1 MLNNNSK
8 MLLSLPQ
15 ILISD
20 SAGKHK
26 GDIDGFCLSFTGGDF
41 AVVLVEA
48 KNRRKGS
55 TSEAKK
61 QLEDLIKLLKFK
73 TSERPEIEKPEI
85 KEIKDKDAYRK
96 GVCYCYLKIDGRRK
110 I

>member
-1 MLNNNSK
+1 VLNNNSK
-8 MLLSLPQ
+8 ILLSLPQ

-20 SAGKHK
+20 SEGNDIS
-26 GDIDGFCLSFTGGDF
+26 DIDGFCLSFTGGDF

-48 KNRRKGS
+48 KNKKQGS
-55 TSEAKK
+55 TTEAKK
-61 QLEDLIKLLKFK
+61 QLKKKIDLLKFK
-73 TSERPEIEKPEI
+73 TSEMAEI